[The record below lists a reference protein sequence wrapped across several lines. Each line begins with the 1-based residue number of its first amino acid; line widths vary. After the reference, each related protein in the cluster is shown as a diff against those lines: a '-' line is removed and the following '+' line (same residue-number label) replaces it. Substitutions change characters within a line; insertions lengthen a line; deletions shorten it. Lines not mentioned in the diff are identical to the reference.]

1 MMKKVL
7 MMSMCSALL
16 LAGCN
21 KTSEQDQTVS
31 KEQKS
36 TEQKPESKPDNSCI
50 QINAAIQKI
59 NQNSKIEDLNQ
70 INEKLKTCV
79 PSLKNDEQL
88 KLIDASTAMYQ
99 RFLKQAY
106 TDKTARAFEAFGYA
120 VLEQKQRDP
129 KKVIQS
135 QKKLFDQLSPRD
147 QYLLQHNGEAYI
159 DLLYQGEGMFTY
171 RRQPNYLVD
180 VFSKALTADQKEFL
194 TRMAKDNQD
203 IFYNDGALA
212 VSWKELTERALFWEK
227 FIQKYPKSHFI
238 GDAKLLFN
246 EYRYF
251 IFFGLDNTP
260 VSDEYAPNTWFDKDA
275 LEQIRFLS
283 TQNQSSLAKPA
294 QQFLKFIAT
303 PVEERNKQF
312 KIDLTEKNGD
322 KKSNYQIT
330 HEQLE
335 QLLKF
340 DSPWNTEV
348 YRDCHMDAVCIDTN

>member
-1 MMKKVL
+1 MMKKFL
-7 MMSMCSALL
+7 MMSVCSALL
-16 LAGCN
+16 LSGCN
-21 KTSEQDQTVS
+21 KTSQQDQAVS
-31 KEQKS
+31 KEQKT
-36 TEQKPESKPDNSCI
+36 TEQKPVIKQNNSCI
-50 QINAAIQKI
+50 EINAAIQKI

-79 PSLKNDEQL
+79 PSLKNDEQI
-88 KLIDASTAMYQ
+88 KLINASTTMYQ
-99 RFLKQAY
+99 RFLKQDY

-120 VLEQKQRDP
+120 VLEQKQQDP

-180 VFSKALTADQKEFL
+180 VFSKALTVDQKEFL

-348 YRDCHMDAVCIDTN
+348 YRDCHIDAVCIDTN

>member
-1 MMKKVL
+1 
-7 MMSMCSALL
+7 MCSALIL
-16 LAGCN
+16 SGCN
-21 KTSEQDQTVS
+21 KTSQQDQAVS

-36 TEQKPESKPDNSCI
+36 TEQKPVSKQNNSCI
-50 QINAAIQKI
+50 EINAAIQKI

-88 KLIDASTAMYQ
+88 KLINASTTMYQ
-99 RFLKQAY
+99 RFLKQDY
-106 TDKTARAFEAFGYA
+106 TDKTARAFESFGYA

-238 GDAKLLFN
+238 SDAKLLFN

-275 LEQIRFLS
+275 LQQIHFLS
-283 TQNQSSLAKPA
+283 TQSQSSLAKPA

-340 DSPWNTEV
+340 DSLWNTEV
-348 YRDCHMDAVCIDTN
+348 YRDCHIDAVCIDTN

>member
-1 MMKKVL
+1 
-7 MMSMCSALL
+7 MMSVCSALL
-16 LAGCN
+16 LSGCN
-21 KTSEQDQTVS
+21 KTSQQDQAVS
-31 KEQKS
+31 KEQKT
-36 TEQKPESKPDNSCI
+36 TEQKPVSKPDNSCI
-50 QINAAIQKI
+50 QINAAMQKI

-260 VSDEYAPNTWFDKDA
+260 VSDEYAPNTWIDKDA
-275 LEQIRFLS
+275 LEQIQFLS
-283 TQNQSSLAKPA
+283 TQSQSSLAKPA

-348 YRDCHMDAVCIDTN
+348 YRDCHIDAVCIDTN

>member
-1 MMKKVL
+1 MMKKFL
-7 MMSMCSALL
+7 MMSVCSALL
-16 LAGCN
+16 LSGCN
-21 KTSEQDQTVS
+21 KTSQQDQAVS

-36 TEQKPESKPDNSCI
+36 TEQKHVSKQNNSCI
-50 QINAAIQKI
+50 EINAAIQKI

-88 KLIDASTAMYQ
+88 KLIDASTTMYQ
-99 RFLKQAY
+99 RFLKQDY

-180 VFSKALTADQKEFL
+180 VFSKALTTDQKEFL

-275 LEQIRFLS
+275 LEQIQFLS
-283 TQNQSSLAKPA
+283 TQSQSSLAKPA

-312 KIDLTEKNGD
+312 KIDLTEKNGN

-348 YRDCHMDAVCIDTN
+348 YRDCHIDAVCIDTN

>member
-1 MMKKVL
+1 MMKKFL
-7 MMSMCSALL
+7 MMSVCSALL
-16 LAGCN
+16 LSGCN
-21 KTSEQDQTVS
+21 KTSQQDQAVS

-36 TEQKPESKPDNSCI
+36 TEQKHVSKQNNSCI
-50 QINAAIQKI
+50 EINAAIQKI

-88 KLIDASTAMYQ
+88 KLINASTTMYQ
-99 RFLKQAY
+99 RFLKQDY

-194 TRMAKDNQD
+194 TRMAKDNQN

-227 FIQKYPKSHFI
+227 FIQKYPKSYFI

-348 YRDCHMDAVCIDTN
+348 YRDCHIDAVCIDTN

>member
-1 MMKKVL
+1 
-7 MMSMCSALL
+7 MMSVCSALL
-16 LAGCN
+16 LSGCN
-21 KTSEQDQTVS
+21 KTSQQDQAVS

-36 TEQKPESKPDNSCI
+36 TVQKPVSKPDNGCI

-70 INEKLKTCV
+70 INEKLKACV

-88 KLIDASTAMYQ
+88 KLINASTTMYQ
-99 RFLKQAY
+99 RFLKQDY

-147 QYLLQHNGEAYI
+147 QYLLQHNGEANI

-180 VFSKALTADQKEFL
+180 VFSKALTVDQKEFL

-212 VSWKELTERALFWEK
+212 VSWKELTERALFL
-227 FIQKYPKSHFI
+227 
-238 GDAKLLFN
+238 G
-246 EYRYF
+246 
-251 IFFGLDNTP
+251 
-260 VSDEYAPNTWFDKDA
+260 
-275 LEQIRFLS
+275 
-283 TQNQSSLAKPA
+283 
-294 QQFLKFIAT
+294 
-303 PVEERNKQF
+303 
-312 KIDLTEKNGD
+312 KIYSKISKEPL
-322 KKSNYQIT
+322 Y
-330 HEQLE
+330 
-335 QLLKF
+335 
-340 DSPWNTEV
+340 W
-348 YRDCHMDAVCIDTN
+348 

>member
-1 MMKKVL
+1 MMKKFL
-7 MMSMCSALL
+7 MMSVCSALIL
-16 LAGCN
+16 SGCN
-21 KTSEQDQTVS
+21 KTSQQDQAVS

-36 TEQKPESKPDNSCI
+36 TEQKPVSKQNNSCI
-50 QINAAIQKI
+50 EINAAIQKI

-88 KLIDASTAMYQ
+88 KLINASTTMYQ
-99 RFLKQAY
+99 HFLKQDY
-106 TDKTARAFEAFGYA
+106 TDKTARAFESFGYA

-180 VFSKALTADQKEFL
+180 VFSKALPADQKEFL

-238 GDAKLLFN
+238 SDAKLLFN

-251 IFFGLDNTP
+251 IFFGLDNSP

-275 LEQIRFLS
+275 LEQIQFLS

-348 YRDCHMDAVCIDTN
+348 YRDCHIDAVCIDTN

>member
-1 MMKKVL
+1 
-7 MMSMCSALL
+7 MMSVCSALIL
-16 LAGCN
+16 SGCN
-21 KTSEQDQTVS
+21 KTSQQDQAVS

-36 TEQKPESKPDNSCI
+36 TEQKPVSKQNNSCI
-50 QINAAIQKI
+50 EINAAIQKI

-88 KLIDASTAMYQ
+88 KLINASTTMYQ
-99 RFLKQAY
+99 RFLKQDY
-106 TDKTARAFEAFGYA
+106 TEKTGRAFEAFGYA

-194 TRMAKDNQD
+194 TRMANDNQD

-275 LEQIRFLS
+275 LEQIQFLS

-348 YRDCHMDAVCIDTN
+348 YRDCHIDAVCIDTN

>member
-1 MMKKVL
+1 
-7 MMSMCSALL
+7 MMSVCSALL
-16 LAGCN
+16 LSGCN
-21 KTSEQDQTVS
+21 KTSQQDQAVS

-99 RFLKQAY
+99 RFLKQDY

-348 YRDCHMDAVCIDTN
+348 YRDCHIDAVCIDTN

>member
-1 MMKKVL
+1 
-7 MMSMCSALL
+7 MMSVCSALL
-16 LAGCN
+16 LSGCN
-21 KTSEQDQTVS
+21 KTSQQDQAVS

-36 TEQKPESKPDNSCI
+36 TEQKPVSKQNNSCI
-50 QINAAIQKI
+50 EINTAMQKI
-59 NQNSKIEDLNQ
+59 NQTSKIEDLNQ

-88 KLIDASTAMYQ
+88 KLINASTTMYQ
-99 RFLKQAY
+99 RFLKQDY

-120 VLEQKQRDP
+120 VLEQKQQDP

-147 QYLLQHNGEAYI
+147 QYLLQHEGQAYI

-180 VFSKALTADQKEFL
+180 VFSKALPIDQKEFL

-275 LEQIRFLS
+275 LEQIQFLS

-348 YRDCHMDAVCIDTN
+348 YRDCHIDAVCIDTN

>member
-1 MMKKVL
+1 
-7 MMSMCSALL
+7 MMSMCSALIL
-16 LAGCN
+16 SGCN
-21 KTSEQDQTVS
+21 KTSQQDQAVS

-36 TEQKPESKPDNSCI
+36 TEQKPVSKQNNSCI
-50 QINAAIQKI
+50 EINAAIQKI

-88 KLIDASTAMYQ
+88 KLINASTTMYQ
-99 RFLKQAY
+99 RFLKQDY

-120 VLEQKQRDP
+120 VLEQKQQDP

-238 GDAKLLFN
+238 SDAKLLFN

-275 LEQIRFLS
+275 LEQIQFLS

-340 DSPWNTEV
+340 DAPWNTEV
-348 YRDCHMDAVCIDTN
+348 YRDCHIDAVCIDTN

>member
-1 MMKKVL
+1 
-7 MMSMCSALL
+7 MMSMCSALIL
-16 LAGCN
+16 SGCN
-21 KTSEQDQTVS
+21 KTSQQDQAVS

-36 TEQKPESKPDNSCI
+36 TEQKPVSKQNNSCI
-50 QINAAIQKI
+50 EINAAIQKI

-88 KLIDASTAMYQ
+88 KLINASTTMYQ
-99 RFLKQAY
+99 RFLKQDY
-106 TDKTARAFEAFGYA
+106 TDKTARAFESFGYA

-260 VSDEYAPNTWFDKDA
+260 VSDEYAPNTWIDKDA

-283 TQNQSSLAKPA
+283 TQSQSSLAKPA

-348 YRDCHMDAVCIDTN
+348 YRDCHIDAVCIDTN

>member
-1 MMKKVL
+1 
-7 MMSMCSALL
+7 MMSVCSALL
-16 LAGCN
+16 LSGCN
-21 KTSEQDQTVS
+21 KTSQQDQAVS

-36 TEQKPESKPDNSCI
+36 TEQKPVSKPDNSCI
-50 QINAAIQKI
+50 QINAAMQKI
-59 NQNSKIEDLNQ
+59 NQTSKIEDLNQ

-88 KLIDASTAMYQ
+88 KLINASTTMYQ
-99 RFLKQAY
+99 RFIKQDY

-120 VLEQKQRDP
+120 ILEQKQRDP

-180 VFSKALTADQKEFL
+180 VFSKALTTDQKEFL

-238 GDAKLLFN
+238 SDAKLLFN

-348 YRDCHMDAVCIDTN
+348 YRDCHIDAVCIDTN

>member
-1 MMKKVL
+1 MKKIL
-7 MMSMCSALL
+7 MMSMCSALV
-16 LAGCN
+16 LAGCS
-21 KTSEQDQTVS
+21 KTSEQEQAVS

-36 TEQKPESKPDNSCI
+36 TEQK
-50 QINAAIQKI
+50 AIQKQDSSCLQIMVAMHTI

-79 PSLKNDEQL
+79 PSLKNEEQL
-88 KLIDASTAMYQ
+88 KLIEASTAMYQ
-99 RFLKQAY
+99 RFLKQDY

-120 VLEQKQRDP
+120 VLEQKQEL

-135 QKKLFDQLSPRD
+135 QKKLFAQLSPRD
-147 QYLLQHNGEAYI
+147 QYLLQHEGQAYI
-159 DLLYQGEGMFTY
+159 ELLYQGEGMFTY

-180 VFSKALTADQKEFL
+180 VFSKALPADQKEFL
-194 TRMAKDNQD
+194 SRMAKDNQD

-227 FIQKYPKSHFI
+227 FIQKYPKSYFI
-238 GDAKLLFN
+238 NDAKLLFN

-260 VSDEYAPNTWFDKDA
+260 VSNEYAPNTWFDLDA
-275 LEQIRFLS
+275 LQQIRFLS
-283 TQNQSSLAKPA
+283 TQSQSSLAKPA

-303 PVEERNKQF
+303 PVDERNKQF
-312 KIDLTEKNGD
+312 KIDLTDENGQ
-322 KKSNYQIT
+322 KKSTYQIV

-348 YRDCHMDAVCIDTN
+348 YRDCHIDAVCIDTN

>member
-1 MMKKVL
+1 MMKKFL
-7 MMSMCSALL
+7 MMSVCSALL
-16 LAGCN
+16 LSGCN
-21 KTSEQDQTVS
+21 KTSQQDQAVS

-99 RFLKQAY
+99 RFLKQDY

-120 VLEQKQRDP
+120 VLEQKQQDP

-238 GDAKLLFN
+238 SDAKLLFN

-251 IFFGLDNTP
+251 IFFGLDNSP

-275 LEQIRFLS
+275 LEQIQFLS

-348 YRDCHMDAVCIDTN
+348 YRDCHIDAVCIDTN

>member
-1 MMKKVL
+1 MKKIL

-16 LAGCN
+16 LAGCS
-21 KTSEQDQTVS
+21 KTSEQDQAVS

-36 TEQKPESKPDNSCI
+36 TAQKSTEQRDSSCL
-50 QINAAIQKI
+50 QIMVAMHTI

-88 KLIDASTAMYQ
+88 KLINASTAMYQ
-99 RFLKQAY
+99 RFLKQEY
-106 TDKTARAFEAFGYA
+106 NEKTAKAFEAFGYA
-120 VLEQKQRDP
+120 ILEQEPLDA
-129 KKVIQS
+129 KKTMKTK
-135 QKKLFDQLSPRD
+135 KKLFDQLGTRD
-147 QYLLQHNGEAYI
+147 QYLIQHEGQAYI
-159 DLLYQGEGMFTY
+159 ELLYQGEGMFTY

-180 VFSKALTADQKEFL
+180 VFAKALPADQKEFL
-194 TRMAKDNQD
+194 TRMAKDNKD
-203 IFYNDGALA
+203 IFYDDGALA
-212 VSWKELTERALFWEK
+212 ISWKELTERALFWEK
-227 FIQKYPKSHFI
+227 FIQKYPKSYFI
-238 GDAKLLFN
+238 NDAKLLFN

-260 VSDEYAPNTWFDKDA
+260 VSDEFAPNTWIDKDA
-275 LEQIRFLS
+275 LQQIRFLS

-303 PVEERNKQF
+303 PVDERNTQF
-312 KIDLTEKNGD
+312 KTDLIDENGQ
-322 KKSNYQIT
+322 KKSTYQIV

-335 QLLKF
+335 QLLELE
-340 DSPWNTEV
+340 SPWNTKS

>member
-21 KTSEQDQTVS
+21 KTSEQDQPVS
-31 KEQKS
+31 KEQKT
-36 TEQKPESKPDNSCI
+36 TEQKATQKQDSSCL
-50 QINAAIQKI
+50 QIMAAMQKI
-59 NQNSKIEDLNQ
+59 DQNSKIEDLNQ

-79 PSLKNDEQL
+79 PSLKNEEQL
-88 KLIDASTAMYQ
+88 KLINASTAMYQ
-99 RFLKQAY
+99 RFLKQDY

-120 VLEQKQRDP
+120 VLEQKQDL
-129 KKVIQS
+129 KKVIQT
-135 QKKLFDQLSPRD
+135 QKKLFAQLSPRD
-147 QYLLQHNGEAYI
+147 QYLLQHEDQAYI
-159 DLLYQGEGMFTY
+159 ELLYQGEGMFTY

-180 VFSKALTADQKEFL
+180 VFSKALPADQKEFL

-212 VSWKELTERALFWEK
+212 ISWKELTERALFWEK

-238 GDAKLLFN
+238 NDAKLLFN

-260 VSDEYAPNTWFDKDA
+260 VSDQYAPNTWFDKDA
-275 LEQIRFLS
+275 LQQIRFLS
-283 TQNQSSLAKPA
+283 TQNESSLAKPA
-294 QQFLKFIAT
+294 QLFLRFIAT

-312 KIDLTEKNGD
+312 KIDLTD
-322 KKSNYQIT
+322 KKSNYQMT

-335 QLLKF
+335 QLLKL

>member
-1 MMKKVL
+1 
-7 MMSMCSALL
+7 MMSVCSALL
-16 LAGCN
+16 LSGCN
-21 KTSEQDQTVS
+21 KTSQQDQAVS

-36 TEQKPESKPDNSCI
+36 TKQKPESKPDNSCI
-50 QINAAIQKI
+50 EINAAIQKI

-88 KLIDASTAMYQ
+88 KLINASTTMYQ
-99 RFLKQAY
+99 RFLKQDY

-180 VFSKALTADQKEFL
+180 VFSKALTTDQKEFL
-194 TRMAKDNQD
+194 TRMTKDNQD

-348 YRDCHMDAVCIDTN
+348 YRDCHIDAVCIDTN

>member
-1 MMKKVL
+1 
-7 MMSMCSALL
+7 MMSVCSALL
-16 LAGCN
+16 LSGCN
-21 KTSEQDQTVS
+21 KTSQQDQAVS

-36 TEQKPESKPDNSCI
+36 TEQKPVSKPDNSCI

-88 KLIDASTAMYQ
+88 KLINASTTMYQ
-99 RFLKQAY
+99 HFLKQDY
-106 TDKTARAFEAFGYA
+106 TDKTATAFESFGYA

-275 LEQIRFLS
+275 LQQIRFLS

-312 KIDLTEKNGD
+312 KIDLTEKSGD

-348 YRDCHMDAVCIDTN
+348 YRDCHIDAVCIDTN

>member
-1 MMKKVL
+1 MMKKFL
-7 MMSMCSALL
+7 MMSVCSALL
-16 LAGCN
+16 LSGCN
-21 KTSEQDQTVS
+21 KTSQQDQAVS

-36 TEQKPESKPDNSCI
+36 TEQKPVSKPDNSCI
-50 QINAAIQKI
+50 QINAAMQKI
-59 NQNSKIEDLNQ
+59 NQTSKIEDLNQ

-88 KLIDASTAMYQ
+88 KLINASTTMYQ
-99 RFLKQAY
+99 RFIKQDY

-120 VLEQKQRDP
+120 ILEQKQRDP

-180 VFSKALTADQKEFL
+180 VFSKALTTDQKEFL

-238 GDAKLLFN
+238 SDAKLLFN

-348 YRDCHMDAVCIDTN
+348 YRDCHIDAVCIDTN

>member
-1 MMKKVL
+1 
-7 MMSMCSALL
+7 MMSVCSALL
-16 LAGCN
+16 LSGCN
-21 KTSEQDQTVS
+21 KTSQQDQAVS

-36 TEQKPESKPDNSCI
+36 TEQKPVIKQNNSCI
-50 QINAAIQKI
+50 EINAAIQKI

-88 KLIDASTAMYQ
+88 KLINASTTMYQ
-99 RFLKQAY
+99 RFLKQDY

-194 TRMAKDNQD
+194 TRMAKDNQN

-348 YRDCHMDAVCIDTN
+348 YRDCHIDAVCIDTN

>member
-1 MMKKVL
+1 
-7 MMSMCSALL
+7 MMSVCSALL
-16 LAGCN
+16 LSGCN
-21 KTSEQDQTVS
+21 KTSQQDQAVS

-36 TEQKPESKPDNSCI
+36 TEKKPESKPDNSCI

-88 KLIDASTAMYQ
+88 KLINASTTMYQ
-99 RFLKQAY
+99 RFLKQDY

-275 LEQIRFLS
+275 LQQIQFLS
-283 TQNQSSLAKPA
+283 TQSQSSLAKPA

-348 YRDCHMDAVCIDTN
+348 YRDCHIDAVCIDTN

>member
-1 MMKKVL
+1 MMKKFL
-7 MMSMCSALL
+7 MMSVCSALIL
-16 LAGCN
+16 SGCN
-21 KTSEQDQTVS
+21 KTSQQDQAVS

-36 TEQKPESKPDNSCI
+36 TEQKATQKQDSSCL
-50 QINAAIQKI
+50 QIMAAMQKI
-59 NQNSKIEDLNQ
+59 NQTSKIEDLNQ

-88 KLIDASTAMYQ
+88 KLINASTTMYQ
-99 RFLKQAY
+99 RFLKQDY

-180 VFSKALTADQKEFL
+180 VFSKALTTDQKEFL

-275 LEQIRFLS
+275 LQQIRFLS

-348 YRDCHMDAVCIDTN
+348 YRDCHIDAVCIDTN

>member
-1 MMKKVL
+1 MMKKFL
-7 MMSMCSALL
+7 MMSVCSALL
-16 LAGCN
+16 LSGCN
-21 KTSEQDQTVS
+21 KTSQQDQAVS

-36 TEQKPESKPDNSCI
+36 TEQKPVIKQNNSCI
-50 QINAAIQKI
+50 EINAAIQKI

-88 KLIDASTAMYQ
+88 KLINASTTMYQ
-99 RFLKQAY
+99 RFLKQDY

-194 TRMAKDNQD
+194 TRMAKDNQN

-348 YRDCHMDAVCIDTN
+348 YRDCHIDAVCIDTN

>member
-1 MMKKVL
+1 
-7 MMSMCSALL
+7 MMSVCSALL
-16 LAGCN
+16 LSGCN
-21 KTSEQDQTVS
+21 KTSQQDQAVS

-50 QINAAIQKI
+50 EINAAIQKI

-99 RFLKQAY
+99 RFLKQDY

-180 VFSKALTADQKEFL
+180 VFSKALTTDQKEFL

-348 YRDCHMDAVCIDTN
+348 YRDCHIDAVCIDTN

>member
-1 MMKKVL
+1 MMKKFL
-7 MMSMCSALL
+7 MMSMCSALIL
-16 LAGCN
+16 SGCN
-21 KTSEQDQTVS
+21 KTSQQDQAVS

-36 TEQKPESKPDNSCI
+36 TEQKPVSKQNNSCI
-50 QINAAIQKI
+50 EINAAIQKI

-88 KLIDASTAMYQ
+88 KLINASTTMYQ
-99 RFLKQAY
+99 RFLKQDY
-106 TDKTARAFEAFGYA
+106 TDKTARAFESFGYA

-238 GDAKLLFN
+238 SDAKLLFN

-275 LEQIRFLS
+275 LQQIHFLS
-283 TQNQSSLAKPA
+283 TQSQSSLAKPA

-340 DSPWNTEV
+340 DSLWNTEV
-348 YRDCHMDAVCIDTN
+348 YRDCHIDAVCIDTN